1 MPEFVRKM
9 LTFRVQ
15 KKLPG
20 SKSEM
25 RLFTFGDRQADLY
38 TDITIALANK
48 TGVSLDEAD
57 TSMVKTVTRLLAGQ
71 LPPSGSPKFFH
82 EMRLAFPIL
91 STKDVEALPRF
102 GCPRGKQPAVI
113 LAMVIAEDMEGN
125 PATNRLV
132 RFDMTPHQ
140 QDVFYQ
146 GVGEIARED
155 RCSRDEAWQTCVK
168 MVGRFIRGDEI
179 IGHRPHRLAVR
190 FAEAFAQLDDRRA
203 INLPAASDDDIRL
216 LQFTEEPA

>member
-1 MPEFVRKM
+1 MPEYVRKI
-9 LTFRVQ
+9 LTFHVQ
-15 KKLPG
+15 KKLKG

-25 RLFTFGDRQADLY
+25 RLFTFSDRQADLY

-48 TGVSLDEAD
+48 TGVPLEEAD
-57 TSMVKTVTRLLAGQ
+57 ASMVKTVTRLFAGQ
-71 LPPSGSPKFFH
+71 MPPPGAPKFFH

-91 STKDVEALPRF
+91 RTKDVEALPRF

-113 LAMVIAEDMEGN
+113 LSMVIAQDMDRK
-125 PATNRLV
+125 PAMIRLV

-140 QDVFYQ
+140 QDVFFQ
-146 GVGEIARED
+146 GVGQIVRED
-155 RCSRDEAWQTCVK
+155 RCSRDDAWQKCVM

-179 IGHRPHRLAVR
+179 VGDRPHRLAVR

-203 INLPAASDDDIRL
+203 INMPVASEDDIRL
-216 LQFTEEPA
+216 LQFTEEKA